1 MYSVSENFETAIN
14 AKVRTFHW
22 SGSINF
28 DTPMELDDDNF
39 LTGKIVRSI
48 SGKKLDIG
56 TVYASQLSLD
66 FVASGISRYEL
77 YDKEITIYVSV
88 EGASDVIPMGTYTIT
103 EATQTADHITIKG
116 YDDMIKFGNTPF
128 SPVNHMLIQKPYSW
142 LLDVCFACGVTLG
155 HTSAEIRNMPN
166 GKRDIGYADVVAD
179 VKSWRDVL
187 SYLSAVLGGYCY
199 IGRDRKLYIGTYT
212 NVSVDTIPA
221 NFRYTSNLSDY
232 RTTYNGI
239 HNICKEDA
247 VQEYTTNE
255 NEDGLVLDLGTNPF
269 LQFTKTSTRI
279 KAMQEI
285 INVWN
290 DVYYIP
296 FKSNMPLM
304 PHYDAGDVVQF
315 VDNQAGEY
323 DYGVITEAVY
333 NIDLNGDMTITCS
346 GDNPKLATAQDRF
359 SKNVEGLTKDY
370 TNTKE
375 TGNKDFWMLSTTN
388 TDAIT
393 VSSTEVQITEIEW
406 NQTTNMQD
414 IEMLLTI
421 DAELSATATVQL
433 RLIVDDDQE
442 FEMVATEDK
451 SLIGERVY
459 HCTNPQKIAG
469 KGSHTAKVYMTVT
482 DSPLLVGDLV

>member
-1 MYSVSENFETAIN
+1 MYQVSANFITAI
-14 AKVRTFHW
+14 KKDVRKFHW

-39 LTGKIVRSI
+39 LSGKITRSI

-56 TVYASQLSLD
+56 TVYASQLTLD
-66 FVASGISRYEL
+66 FVASGVSRYEL
-77 YDKEITIYVSV
+77 YDKEITISVSI
-88 EGASDVIPMGTYTIT
+88 EGAEDEIPMGTYIIT
-103 EATQTADHITIKG
+103 EASQTADHITIKG
-116 YDDMIKFGNTPF
+116 YDDMIKFGNVPF
-128 SPVNHMLIQKPYSW
+128 SALSNTYIQKPYSW
-142 LLDVCFACGVTLG
+142 LVDACTACDVELG
-155 HTSAEIRNMPN
+155 HTLSEITLMPN
-166 GKRDIGYADVVAD
+166 GKRNIGYADVVAD

-315 VDNQAGEY
+315 VGNQAGEY

-333 NIDLNGDMTITCS
+333 NINISGDMTIACS

-393 VSSTEVQITEIEW
+393 VTDTEIQITEIEW
-406 NQTTNMQD
+406 NQSTTMQD

-421 DAELSATATVQL
+421 DAQLSATATVQL
-433 RLIVDDDQE
+433 RLNVDDNQD
-442 FEMVATEDK
+442 FEMIVTEDK
-451 SLIGERVY
+451 SFIGERVF
-459 HCTNPQKIAG
+459 HATNPQKIAG
-469 KGSHTAKVYMTVT
+469 KGLHTAKVYMTVT